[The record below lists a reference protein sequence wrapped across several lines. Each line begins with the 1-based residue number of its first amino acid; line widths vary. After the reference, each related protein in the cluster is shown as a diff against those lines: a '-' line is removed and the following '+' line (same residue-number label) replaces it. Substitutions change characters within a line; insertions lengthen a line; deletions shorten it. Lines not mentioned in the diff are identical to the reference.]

1 MVYIV
6 SQYNKFFEK
15 FFDVYFKIPKNYKY
29 ALSFV
34 IHSTIFFSLFL
45 SRPVV
50 GIYIFGY
57 RLGEFLIL
65 FSLIISIFIFLAPTV
80 YFEQF
85 KKTNIIYIYKV
96 IIFYF
101 LITLIL
107 RDTSITDSY
116 TFKSSSYIWTVSFI
130 FIGYYFLTKYNFEK
144 ITLVAFYAVLPSI
157 YVISTGN
164 YPNFIIDFFILYSDK
179 FLFIKGSDLT
189 IALIAGTIFIKIT
202 EKNEKLKFIY
212 FISIISIFL
221 PLLLFNSRASFIAG
235 VIYLILSI
243 IDFKEFIKNNILI
256 FLITL
261 MVSSALFIF
270 SGYRVYGNFN
280 FEKDP
285 EVSRIQEVAKTLG
298 GISEQKNTE
307 DLLLFYFEDGRLRS
321 DDPTTEWRLDIWQ
334 DVIEDLS
341 GKDLLLKGYGYKEII
356 PVMKDPSAPGRLGR
370 DGLNENVHNYF
381 INILARGGI
390 PQVIFFLLFHILL
403 IYTYFLKNKNLK
415 ILTYVIPLMLL
426 ANFDATMEGVN
437 FPLIYYSFYGYFIK
451 KGL

>member
-1 MVYIV
+1 MVFIA

-15 FFDVYFKIPKNYKY
+15 FFDVYFKIPKNFKY
-29 ALSFV
+29 ALSFL
-34 IHSTIFFSLFL
+34 IHATIFFSLFL

-57 RLGEFLIL
+57 RLGEFVVL
-65 FSLIISIFIFLAPTV
+65 FSLIISIFIFLAPTM
-80 YFEQF
+80 YFQQF

-107 RDTSITDSY
+107 RETSITDSY

-130 FIGYYFLTKYNFEK
+130 FTGYYFLTKYNFEK
-144 ITLVAFYAVLPSI
+144 ISLIAFYAVLPSI

-164 YPNFIIDFFILYSDK
+164 YPNFVIDFFILYSDK

-189 IALIAGTIFIKIT
+189 IALVAGTTFIKIT

-212 FISIISIFL
+212 FISIVSIFL

-243 IDFKEFIKNNILI
+243 INFKEFIKNNILI

-307 DLLLFYFEDGRLRS
+307 DLLLFYFENGRLRS